1 MTDIQKLKDDVVEAA
16 KASCRPATSELLK
29 AVGALRAAE
38 EAARKPRLT
47 SPRRFAQEMA
57 PTIVCSVKDIEA
69 RDAEW
74 VAAIKGLP
82 RYDPGEPIRTAFVMK
97 YGPLVR
103 VDDILDLVE
112 KP

>member
-47 SPRRFAQEMA
+47 SPRRFAEEMA

-74 VAAIKGLP
+74 VTAIKGLP
-82 RYDPGEPIRTAFVMK
+82 VVHVGADTLMTSRAPAI
-97 YGPLVR
+97 LLS
-103 VDDILDLVE
+103 DILDLVE